1 MTSSGFTLA
10 TAPLLPW
17 WAIAMLAAV
26 CVLCLGF
33 GVTRRAPGLSW
44 RTVAVLILL
53 AALVNPSMI
62 EEKRSPQR
70 DTAII
75 VVDESP
81 SQRIG
86 DRQRATD
93 EALAALVDRLGHE
106 RELDVRVVRAGK
118 PQPGAGDDGTRLFVA
133 LNRAMSDVP
142 RERLAGVV
150 MITDGQVHDIP
161 GGDAKEAAK
170 ALGGPLH
177 VLLSGRPDEG
187 DRRLVVAQAPSF
199 GLVGKELPMK
209 IRVEDLPESLTAG
222 QEGSARQAVVTIRKD
237 GGPSRPISVPVGRD
251 VPLTLPI
258 DHGGPNILELAVE
271 PGPHE
276 LTLDNNRAVVVVNGV
291 RDRLRVLLVSGEPH
305 AGERVWRNIL
315 KSDPSVDLVHFTIL
329 RPPEKQDGTPI
340 RELSLIAFPIREL
353 FDVRLDEFDLII
365 FDRYSRRGVI
375 PQAYLENVARYVRKG
390 GAFLE
395 AAGPSFG
402 TPMSLSRS
410 PLGTILPTEP
420 TGDVYEEGYKPQ
432 LTDLGRRHPV
442 TEDLPGSGPPGGEPG
457 WGRWFRQV
465 DSRVQHGVTVMSGDH
480 GEPLLVLDR
489 VGQGRVAQLLSDQ
502 MWFWARGFEGG
513 GPQAE
518 LLRRL
523 AYWLMKEPDLE
534 ENDLRATVEGDR
546 IVITRQSLEP
556 DDRPVTVVAP
566 DGSSRS
572 LTLVPETGGRS
583 SGSLPISEMGLYRV
597 TEGTH
602 TALAA
607 AGPLNPIEF
616 ADVRTTPEKLAPIVA
631 ATGGGIFWA
640 GSGVIPDIR
649 RVSPDRP
656 AAGRN
661 WMGFRANGDYTVT
674 GFSEMPLLP
683 GIAAL
688 LLIVGGLLAAW
699 RREGS

>member
-1 MTSSGFTLA
+1 MTGSAYSIA
-10 TAPLLPW
+10 AAPLLPW
-17 WAIAMLAAV
+17 TAIAALGGACML
-26 CVLCLGF
+26 VLAF
-33 GVTRRAPGLSW
+33 GVLRRARGVLW
-44 RTVAVLILL
+44 RAIAVAILL
-53 AALVNPSMI
+53 AALVNPSLI
-62 EEKRSPQR
+62 EEQRSPQR

-86 DRQRATD
+86 QRQQATD
-93 EALAALVDRLGHE
+93 EALAALSERLGHE
-106 RELDVRVVRAGK
+106 RDLDVRVIRAGK
-118 PQPGAGDDGTRLFVA
+118 PQPGAGDDGTRLFTA
-133 LNRAMSDVP
+133 LTRAMSDVP

-150 MITDGQVHDIP
+150 MITDGQVHDVP
-161 GGDAKEAAK
+161 ADAKAASETIG
-170 ALGGPLH
+170 APLH
-177 VLLSGRPDEG
+177 VLLSGQPDEG
-187 DRRLVVAQAPSF
+187 DRRLVVGQAPSF
-199 GLVGKELPMK
+199 GLVGKELQLK
-209 IRVEDLPESLTAG
+209 IRVEDLPEKKDAAAG
-222 QEGSARQAVVTIRKD
+222 QAAVMWRKD
-237 GGPSRPISVPVGRD
+237 GGPPQRVTIPVGRD

-258 DHGGPNILELAVE
+258 DHGGPNILELEAE

-353 FDVRLDEFDLII
+353 FDVKLDEFDLII

-402 TPMSLSRS
+402 TPLSLSRT
-410 PLGTILPTEP
+410 PLGTVLPTEP
-420 TGDVYEEGYKPQ
+420 TGDVYGEGFKPQ

-442 TEDLPGSGPPGGEPG
+442 TEDLPGAGPTGGQPT

-465 DSRVQHGVTVMSGDH
+465 DSRVQRGTTVMSGDR

-534 ENDLRATVEGDR
+534 ENDLRAMVEGDR
-546 IVITRQSLEP
+546 IVVTRQSLEP
-556 DDRPVTVVAP
+556 SDRPVTVTAP

-572 LTLVPETGGRS
+572 LTLTPDSGGRS
-583 SGSLPISEMGLYRV
+583 SGSLPITEMGLYHV
-597 TEGTH
+597 TDGTRA
-602 TALAA
+602 TLAA

-616 ADVRTTPEKLAPIVA
+616 ADVRTTPDKLAPVVT

-640 GSGVIPDIR
+640 GSGDIPEVR
-649 RVSPDRP
+649 RVSPDRT

-661 WMGFRANGDYTVT
+661 WMGLRANGDYTIT

>member
-1 MTSSGFTLA
+1 MTGSAYTIA
-10 TAPLLPW
+10 AAPLLPW
-17 WAIAMLAAV
+17 TAIAALGGACMLVLAFGVLRRARGLLWRAIAMA
-26 CVLCLGF
+26 
-33 GVTRRAPGLSW
+33 
-44 RTVAVLILL
+44 ILL
-53 AALVNPSMI
+53 TALVNPSII
-62 EEKRSPQR
+62 EEQRSPQR

-86 DRQRATD
+86 QRQQATD
-93 EALAALVDRLGHE
+93 EALAALSDRLGHE
-106 RELDVRVVRAGK
+106 RDLDVRVIRAGK
-118 PQPGAGDDGTRLFVA
+118 PQPGAGDDGTRLFTA
-133 LNRAMSDVP
+133 LTRAMSDVP

-150 MITDGQVHDIP
+150 MITDGQVHDVP
-161 GGDAKEAAK
+161 ADAKAASETIG
-170 ALGGPLH
+170 APLH
-177 VLLSGRPDEG
+177 ILLSGQPDEA
-187 DRRLVVAQAPSF
+187 DRRLVVGQAPSF
-199 GLVGKELPMK
+199 GLVGKELQLK
-209 IRVEDLPESLTAG
+209 IRVEDLPEKKDTAIG
-222 QEGSARQAVVTIRKD
+222 QAVVTWRKD
-237 GGPSRPISVPVGRD
+237 GGPPQRVTVPVGRD
-251 VPLTLPI
+251 VQLTLPI
-258 DHGGPNILELAVE
+258 DHGGPNILELEAE
-271 PGPHE
+271 PGPRE

-305 AGERVWRNIL
+305 AGERVWRNML
-315 KSDPSVDLVHFTIL
+315 KSDASVDLVHFTIL

-353 FDVRLDEFDLII
+353 FDVKLDEFDLII

-402 TPMSLSRS
+402 TPLSLSRT
-410 PLGTILPTEP
+410 PLGTVLPSEP
-420 TGDVYEEGYKPQ
+420 TGDVYGEGFKPQ

-442 TEDLPGSGPPGGEPG
+442 TEDLPGAGPTGGQPT

-465 DSRVQHGVTVMSGDH
+465 DSRVQRGTTVMSGDR

-546 IVITRQSLEP
+546 IVVTRQSLEP
-556 DDRPVTVVAP
+556 NDRPVTVTAP

-572 LTLVPETGGRS
+572 LTLTPESGGRS
-583 SGSLPISEMGLYRV
+583 SGSLPITEMGLYHV
-597 TEGTH
+597 TDGTRA
-602 TALAA
+602 ALAA
-607 AGPLNPIEF
+607 AGPLNPVEF
-616 ADVRTTPEKLAPIVA
+616 ADVRTTPNKLAPVVT

-640 GSGVIPDIR
+640 GAGNIPEVR
-649 RVSPDRP
+649 RVSPDRT

-661 WMGFRANGDYTVT
+661 WMGLRANGDYTIT

-699 RREGS
+699 RREGT